1 MEITNE
7 LRPLQ
12 RQARGSL
19 YTRLGKRII
28 DVTLALAALL
38 LLSPLLALI
47 TLLLLLFQEGN
58 PFFLQQRVGHNC
70 KPFNIIKF
78 RTMNDT
84 RDAQGNLLPDAERTT
99 RIGAILRSTSL
110 DELPELI
117 NVVLGDMSLI
127 GPRPWIARQMA
138 YFEPHICQ
146 HRMSVRPGISGLA
159 QVHGRNHISF
169 RRRMW
174 YDLLYTRAVSPGLDL
189 SILLRTF
196 YKIAIRE
203 GINPRKSSDKAA

>member
-1 MEITNE
+1 MEITNQ
-7 LRPLQ
+7 LRPQ
-12 RQARGSL
+12 YKRAHSGL
-19 YTRLGKRII
+19 YARLGKRLI
-28 DVTLALAALL
+28 DVTLALIALL
-38 LLSPLLALI
+38 LLTPLLALI
-47 TLLLLLFQEGN
+47 ILLLLLFQEGN

-78 RTMNDT
+78 RTMTDARDT
-84 RDAQGNLLPDAERTT
+84 QGKLLPDAERTT

-117 NVVLGDMSLI
+117 NVLLGDMSLI
-127 GPRPWIARQMA
+127 GPRPWIAPQMA
-138 YFEPHICQ
+138 YFDSRVCQ

-174 YDLLYTRAVSPGLDL
+174 YDLLYTRAMSPGLDL

-196 YKIAIRE
+196 YKIIICE
-203 GINPRKSSDKAA
+203 GINPRKSSNKAA